1 MQAFL
6 SQWQHWLPPLLVGA
20 ILTHLWA
27 RFRARMTVIR
37 YQIHHLYLAVAQ
49 NSPIFGNLR
58 VLLNEVEY
66 HNLYFST
73 ITFANDTAR
82 DFKDLDINI
91 AAMPRTEILGAYGK
105 TASSVNYLAFTDAF
119 NAHVNEAKKGNQ
131 TALDL
136 VRTRRDFRVPVMN
149 RGDNILI
156 TLLTTHLDA
165 QQPALQVACDHF
177 GVRLKLAPA
186 VEQFWGEPRDRSAF
200 LGLAIAFLLCWPVLV
215 LVQGKVAA
223 VLLAAFL
230 GAICLLFG
238 VAARKVFRWFVRLG
252 S

>member
-37 YQIHHLYLAVAQ
+37 YQIHHLYLAIAQ

-66 HNLYFST
+66 HSLYLSS

-91 AAMPRTEILGAYGK
+91 AAMPRTEILGGTGRPLPA
-105 TASSVNYLAFTDAF
+105 
-119 NAHVNEAKKGNQ
+119 
-131 TALDL
+131 
-136 VRTRRDFRVPVMN
+136 
-149 RGDNILI
+149 
-156 TLLTTHLDA
+156 LTTSPSPMPSTGTSMRPKRATKQLSISCAH
-165 QQPALQVACDHF
+165 
-177 GVRLKLAPA
+177 GGTT
-186 VEQFWGEPRDRSAF
+186 EYRS
-200 LGLAIAFLLCWPVLV
+200 
-215 LVQGKVAA
+215 
-223 VLLAAFL
+223 
-230 GAICLLFG
+230 
-238 VAARKVFRWFVRLG
+238 
-252 S
+252 